1 MAKAD
6 TTNGIEYILPWVK
19 SNEDSNTEISAYATV
34 YRNKETHYIA
44 YYIRHKSDILVP
56 VSTATHDD
64 FVGVY
69 QHLKNNFGIYF
80 LLGENADGKKTV
92 YVGQA
97 ATREEPVGMDR
108 LKEHITHPDSYYNK
122 WKSAIYVTRDDN
134 KFGTG
139 EIDTL
144 ERLFIAVFKANKSF
158 ESLNSMPGKDGNIPE
173 ENFRTAL
180 VLTGSLLSRN
190 EFGYDIMNGLYAKA
204 GDEDAAIGEYLSEL
218 AEQAKHEVVEEQLS
232 KYSDED
238 KQAISWY
245 KAVKKYQDFRDKLT
259 EVHNYVFN
267 DRVLSGSKKPEVMTP
282 LEVAQSMVAE
292 IPAEQFTSK
301 STFLDL
307 YCKSG
312 SFFIALIDRFMS
324 DDPSLPIN
332 SEPEYADKRKRLNH
346 LLQCQLFGVCQSLEL
361 FTISN
366 RNILDHVDK
375 LVNSITD
382 KAIGPMDINII
393 LPNIY
398 LYYGYRDIVGAS
410 KSGKK
415 VSISETLDG
424 VCKVIQKTLSL
435 YPSAIEAG
443 EGNMKFDVIIGNPP
457 YNNDVYIPFVLLGKK
472 LVKPDGCMSFITPA
486 KWQAKAGDLNDA
498 FRTQI
503 VPYMSKIT
511 YYPNTTDVFGNVG
524 MPGGVTYFL
533 TDGVEHYRKQ
543 IRCIKNKVE
552 YLSRYGE
559 VMEALDFTDTEISI
573 LNKVRN
579 YVVKNDCHYVVD
591 DELSS
596 FVPKTGYPCSLKFD
610 DARMSMAYAP
620 GSGIVLKD
628 TKTVAEISPAYIVN
642 MADLHKHKLI
652 TTRWASNPP
661 ALYIYGS
668 NECSTRNFC
677 TIFCGTEDQVK
688 SAKSYYSCKLIW
700 WLIYGIYRGS
710 GCQTY
715 EFSNVPDPEAFDHI
729 FTDQELYAKY
739 GLSADE
745 VRLIESVIKAR
756 K

>member
-6 TTNGIEYILPWVK
+6 TTKGIEYILPWSK
-19 SNEDSNTEISAYATV
+19 SNEDSNTEISAYTTV

-44 YYIRHKSDILVP
+44 YYIRNKSDIMIP
-56 VSTATHDD
+56 ESTATHDD

-80 LLGENADGKKTV
+80 LIGENAEGKKTV

-97 ATREEPVGMDR
+97 STREEPVGMDR
-108 LKEHITHPDSYYNK
+108 LKEHIRHPDSYYDK

-144 ERLFIAVFKANKSF
+144 ERLFIAVFKANKNF
-158 ESLNSMPGKDGNIPE
+158 ESLNNMPGKDGNIPE

-190 EFGYDIMNGLYAKA
+190 EFGYNIMDGLYAKA
-204 GDEDAAIGEYLSEL
+204 GDADAALAEYLFEL
-218 AEQAKHEVVEEQLS
+218 AEQAKSEVAAERLS

-238 KQAISWY
+238 LQAISWY

-282 LEVAQSMVAE
+282 LEVAKSMVAE
-292 IPAEQFTSK
+292 IPSEQFTSK

-324 DDPSLPIN
+324 DDPNLPIN
-332 SEPEYADKRKRLNH
+332 SEPEYADRRKRLNH

-361 FTISN
+361 FTVSN
-366 RNILDHVDK
+366 RNILDHVDDI
-375 LVNSITD
+375 VNSITD

-398 LYYGYRDIVGAS
+398 LYYGYRDIVGAA
-410 KSGKK
+410 KGGKK

-424 VCKVIQKTLSL
+424 VCQVIQKKLSL
-435 YPSAIEAG
+435 YPSASEAG

-486 KWQAKAGDLNDA
+486 KWQAKAGALNDV
-498 FRTQI
+498 FRKQI
-503 VPYMSKIT
+503 VPYMSKIV
-511 YYPNTTDVFGNVG
+511 YYKDSTDVFGIEEW
-524 MPGGVTYFL
+524 GGISYFIVDKVQQ
-533 TDGVEHYRKQ
+533 TAKSVKVICD
-543 IRCIKNKVE
+543 KNKSLQSDGFEKHIETELKLLPNKVIEIIDKCCVSGVLKIHMKQCE
-552 YLSRYGE
+552 YTNQDERGHSKGE
-559 VMEALDFTDTEISI
+559 IPVMQSGNIVGYLDGAELKTVNGLEMWKISI
-573 LNKVRN
+573 TRMIGAIGLLDNNGKTLGSAALAIIPNNCVPKGSFPGVAKFKTEN
-579 YVVKNDCHYVVD
+579 ECK
-591 DELSS
+591 S
-596 FVPKTGYPCSLKFD
+596 FVSFYNS
-610 DARMSMAYAP
+610 
-620 GSGIVLKD
+620 
-628 TKTVAEISPAYIVN
+628 
-642 MADLHKHKLI
+642 KLI
-652 TTRWASNPP
+652 SFLFYLGICGSA
-661 ALYIYGS
+661 IS
-668 NECSTRNFC
+668 NEFWRF
-677 TIFCGTEDQVK
+677 
-688 SAKSYYSCKLIW
+688 
-700 WLIYGIYRGS
+700 
-710 GCQTY
+710 
-715 EFSNVPDPEAFDHI
+715 VPDPGAFDHI
-729 FTDQELYAKY
+729 FTDQELYTKY
-739 GLSADE
+739 GLTADE
-745 VRLIESVIKAR
+745 VKLIESVIKAR

>member
-6 TTNGIEYILPWVK
+6 TTKGIEYILPWSK
-19 SNEDSNTEISAYATV
+19 SNEDSNTEISAYTTV

-44 YYIRHKSDILVP
+44 YYIRNKLDITIP
-56 VSTATHDD
+56 ECTATHDD

-69 QHLKNNFGIYF
+69 KHLKNNFGIYF
-80 LLGENADGKKTV
+80 LLGENAEGKKTV

-232 KYSDED
+232 KYSDEE

-324 DDPSLPIN
+324 DDPNLPIN

-361 FTISN
+361 FTVSN

-398 LYYGYRDIVGAS
+398 LYYGYRDIVGAA
-410 KSGKK
+410 KGGKK
-415 VSISETLDG
+415 VSVSETLDG
-424 VCKVIQKTLSL
+424 VCQVIQKKLSL
-435 YPSAIEAG
+435 YPSASEAG

-457 YNNDVYIPFVLLGKK
+457 YNNDVYIPFVLLSKK
-472 LVKPDGCMSFITPA
+472 MVKPDGCMSFITPA

-498 FRTQI
+498 FRAQI

-511 YYPNTTDVFGNVG
+511 YWPYTKDLFDATVGGGITWYLVQFNCDTSKKKLSIRSKNPRVIFKNEDIDITGERLTCVNSIFESIANKAITGRKQLTIGNVRDAAWYVEVSHLSDDKDRSSC
-524 MPGGVTYFL
+524 MGGYITTPFYKKGCVSTATNVHTIFSGTEEECDSFL
-533 TDGVEHYRKQ
+533 
-543 IRCIKNKVE
+543 
-552 YLSRYGE
+552 
-559 VMEALDFTDTEISI
+559 
-573 LNKVRN
+573 
-579 YVVKNDCHYVVD
+579 
-591 DELSS
+591 S
-596 FVPKTGYPCSLKFD
+596 FVNTKFVRFLVMLKLFSPVTNNKCWSL
-610 DARMSMAYAP
+610 
-620 GSGIVLKD
+620 V
-628 TKTVAEISPAYIVN
+628 PA
-642 MADLHKHKLI
+642 
-652 TTRWASNPP
+652 
-661 ALYIYGS
+661 
-668 NECSTRNFC
+668 
-677 TIFCGTEDQVK
+677 
-688 SAKSYYSCKLIW
+688 
-700 WLIYGIYRGS
+700 
-710 GCQTY
+710 
-715 EFSNVPDPEAFDHI
+715 PEAFDHI
-729 FTDQELYAKY
+729 FTDQELYTKY
-739 GLSADE
+739 GLSDDE
-745 VRLIESVIKAR
+745 IKLIESVIKER
-756 K
+756 KQKKGN

>member
-19 SNEDSNTEISAYATV
+19 SNEDSNTEISAYTTV

-144 ERLFIAVFKANKSF
+144 ERLFIAVFKSNKNF

-190 EFGYDIMNGLYAKA
+190 EFGYDIMNGLYANA

-312 SFFIALIDRFMS
+312 SFFIALVDRFMS
-324 DDPSLPIN
+324 DDPNLPIN
-332 SEPEYADKRKRLNH
+332 SEIEYADKRKRLNH

-366 RNILDHVDK
+366 RNILDHVDNI
-375 LVNSITD
+375 VNSITD

-398 LYYGYRDIVGAS
+398 LYYGYRDIVGAA
-410 KSGKK
+410 KGGKK
-415 VSISETLDG
+415 VSVSETLDG
-424 VCKVIQKTLSL
+424 VCQVIQKKLSL
-435 YPSAIEAG
+435 YPSVSEAG

-457 YNNDVYIPFVLLGKK
+457 II
-472 LVKPDGCMSFITPA
+472 MMFI
-486 KWQAKAGDLNDA
+486 
-498 FRTQI
+498 
-503 VPYMSKIT
+503 
-511 YYPNTTDVFGNVG
+511 
-524 MPGGVTYFL
+524 
-533 TDGVEHYRKQ
+533 
-543 IRCIKNKVE
+543 
-552 YLSRYGE
+552 SR
-559 VMEALDFTDTEISI
+559 LCC
-573 LNKVRN
+573 L
-579 YVVKNDCHYVVD
+579 
-591 DELSS
+591 
-596 FVPKTGYPCSLKFD
+596 PK
-610 DARMSMAYAP
+610 
-620 GSGIVLKD
+620 
-628 TKTVAEISPAYIVN
+628 
-642 MADLHKHKLI
+642 
-652 TTRWASNPP
+652 RW
-661 ALYIYGS
+661 
-668 NECSTRNFC
+668 
-677 TIFCGTEDQVK
+677 
-688 SAKSYYSCKLIW
+688 
-700 WLIYGIYRGS
+700 
-710 GCQTY
+710 
-715 EFSNVPDPEAFDHI
+715 
-729 FTDQELYAKY
+729 
-739 GLSADE
+739 
-745 VRLIESVIKAR
+745 
-756 K
+756 

>member
-6 TTNGIEYILPWVK
+6 TTKGIEYILPWVK
-19 SNEDSNTEISAYATV
+19 SNEDSNTEISAYTTV

-56 VSTATHDD
+56 VSTAAHDD

-97 ATREEPVGMDR
+97 ATREKPVGMDR
-108 LKEHITHPDSYYNK
+108 LKEHITHPDSYYDK

-134 KFGTG
+134 KFGSG

-158 ESLNSMPGKDGNIPE
+158 ESLNNMPGTDGNIPE

-218 AEQAKHEVVEEQLS
+218 AEQAKYEVVEEQLS

-267 DRVLSGSKKPEVMTP
+267 DRVLSGSKKPEVMTS

-324 DDPSLPIN
+324 DDPNLPIN

-361 FTISN
+361 FTLSN
-366 RNILDHVDK
+366 RKILDHVDSI
-375 LVNSITD
+375 VNSITD

-410 KSGKK
+410 KSGKRI
-415 VSISETLDG
+415 SISDTLDG
-424 VCKVIQKTLSL
+424 VCQVIQKKLSL

-472 LVKPDGCMSFITPA
+472 LMKPDGCMSFITPA

-498 FRTQI
+498 FRKQI

-511 YYPNTTDVFGNVG
+511 YYPCSTDVFDIDCQGGICFYLIDNYKHDADVVVIGNNCKEAFLCG
-524 MPGGVTYFL
+524 SHTYKTYNGL
-533 TDGVEHYRKQ
+533 ITLMGPAVQ
-543 IRCIKNKVE
+543 
-552 YLSRYGE
+552 
-559 VMEALDFTDTEISI
+559 SI
-573 LNKVRN
+573 LDKTVKEKHLNIRNLQDADRMFNVKITNVFSDVKKISKNPSLVLIEPYIVSGSSADKNTHTSCIAQFTTLEEAKSFVSYLNTRLVRFN
-579 YVVKNDCHYVVD
+579 ILINAYTVAIIND
-591 DELSS
+591 ETWS
-596 FVPKTGYPCSLKFD
+596 FVP
-610 DARMSMAYAP
+610 A
-620 GSGIVLKD
+620 
-628 TKTVAEISPAYIVN
+628 
-642 MADLHKHKLI
+642 
-652 TTRWASNPP
+652 
-661 ALYIYGS
+661 
-668 NECSTRNFC
+668 
-677 TIFCGTEDQVK
+677 
-688 SAKSYYSCKLIW
+688 
-700 WLIYGIYRGS
+700 
-710 GCQTY
+710 
-715 EFSNVPDPEAFDHI
+715 PEAFDHI
-729 FTDQELYAKY
+729 FTDQELYTRY
-739 GLSADE
+739 GLTADE
-745 VRLIESVIKAR
+745 IKLIESVIKAR

>member
-6 TTNGIEYILPWVK
+6 TTKGIEYILPWVK
-19 SNEDSNTEISAYATV
+19 SNEDSNTEISAYTTV

-44 YYIRHKSDILVP
+44 YYIRNKSDIMIP
-56 VSTATHDD
+56 ECTATHDD

-80 LLGENADGKKTV
+80 LLGENAEGKKTV

-108 LKEHITHPDSYYNK
+108 LKEHITHPDSYYDK

-134 KFGTG
+134 KFGAG

-144 ERLFIAVFKANKSF
+144 ERLFIAVFKANKNF
-158 ESLNSMPGKDGNIPE
+158 ESLNNMPGKDGNIPE

-190 EFGYDIMNGLYAKA
+190 EFGYNIMDGLYAKA
-204 GDEDAAIGEYLSEL
+204 GDADAALAEYLFEL
-218 AEQAKHEVVEEQLS
+218 AEQAKSEVAAERLS

-238 KQAISWY
+238 LQAISWY

-259 EVHNYVFN
+259 EVDKFVING
-267 DRVLSGSKKPEVMTP
+267 RVLSGSKKQEVMTP

-324 DDPSLPIN
+324 DDPNLPIN

-361 FTISN
+361 FTVSN
-366 RNILDHVDK
+366 RNILDHVDDI
-375 LVNSITD
+375 VNSITD

-398 LYYGYRDIVGAS
+398 LYYGYRDIVGAA
-410 KSGKK
+410 KGGKK

-424 VCKVIQKTLSL
+424 VCQVIQKKLSL
-435 YPSAIEAG
+435 YPSASEAG

-472 LVKPDGCMSFITPA
+472 LVKPGGCMSFITPA
-486 KWQAKAGDLNDA
+486 KWQAKAGALNDA
-498 FRTQI
+498 FRDQI

-511 YYPNTTDVFGNVG
+511 YWPYTKDLFDATVGGGITWYLVQFNCDTSKKKLSIRSKDARVIFKNEDIDITGERLTCVNSIFESIANKAITGRKQLTIGNVHDAAWYVEVSHLSDDKDRSSC
-524 MPGGVTYFL
+524 MGG
-533 TDGVEHYRKQ
+533 
-543 IRCIKNKVE
+543 
-552 YLSRYGE
+552 
-559 VMEALDFTDTEISI
+559 
-573 LNKVRN
+573 
-579 YVVKNDCHYVVD
+579 
-591 DELSS
+591 
-596 FVPKTGYPCSLKFD
+596 
-610 DARMSMAYAP
+610 
-620 GSGIVLKD
+620 
-628 TKTVAEISPAYIVN
+628 
-642 MADLHKHKLI
+642 
-652 TTRWASNPP
+652 
-661 ALYIYGS
+661 
-668 NECSTRNFC
+668 
-677 TIFCGTEDQVK
+677 
-688 SAKSYYSCKLIW
+688 
-700 WLIYGIYRGS
+700 
-710 GCQTY
+710 
-715 EFSNVPDPEAFDHI
+715 
-729 FTDQELYAKY
+729 
-739 GLSADE
+739 
-745 VRLIESVIKAR
+745 
-756 K
+756 